1 MSQPITLRGR
11 HALILH
17 PEGQSRRNLV
27 TALQALDI
35 NVVTA
40 WPEIEDYQRPLD
52 VLFFDVDRG
61 HDAQF
66 PWKNGDCP
74 IPMIAL
80 IGSEAP
86 GRIEWAI
93 SHKTAAYLLKPIRS
107 SGVFSALTIAFHQ
120 FDMQKADASRIDH
133 LSDRLKARP
142 MVLKAV
148 LEEMHNNGVDDDE
161 AFRRIRSMSMDLQ
174 LSVEEYCVH
183 RLGQGSRVSAK
194 PGNGN
199 T

>member
-1 MSQPITLRGR
+1 MSPPITLRGR

-17 PEGQSRRNLV
+17 PEGESRRNLV
-27 TALQALDI
+27 TSLKALDI
-35 NVVTA
+35 NVATA
-40 WPEIEDYQRPLD
+40 WPEIDDYQQPLD

-66 PWKNGDCP
+66 PWKKGNSP

-93 SHKTAAYLLKPIRS
+93 SHRAAAYLLKPIGS
-107 SGVFSALTIAFHQ
+107 SGVFSALTIAFQQ
-120 FDMQKADASRIDH
+120 FDRQRSDAARIEN
-133 LSDRLKARP
+133 LSDRLKSRP
-142 MVLKAV
+142 MVLKVV
-148 LEEMHNNGVDDDE
+148 LEEMEINGIDDDE
-161 AFRRIRSMSMDLQ
+161 AFRRIRSNSMQQQ
-174 LSVEEYCVH
+174 LSVEEYCAQ
-183 RLGQGSRVSAK
+183 RIGQRSRMQAQAGSGK
-194 PGNGN
+194 